1 MAISSGETNVVTL
14 QTRQSS
20 LAQNEANMKERLAQ
34 LPRALQLIFGLSQ
47 SHFKSTIQNLFDH
60 VDDSLFELADRA
72 ESNLEQNVFFESMRE
87 IRIHRRDMEKTFLR
101 NIATHVVNV
110 LSGRPNDAPDDLHE
124 SDNLDMDDLSLVGNE
139 ELEELVAIDS
149 LVKKAWLKNKSAIA
163 ALSFRINSVVALNLS
178 ERHSPLTPRSLAD
191 GFVDAAS
198 VLSIDIKA
206 KLVLFKLFDRYVI
219 QELPSVF
226 KIVDQSLT
234 EQGIVAS
241 TSPRRQR
248 ASRASSYESG
258 AYQNNA
264 SQNRSSNF
272 NVDAQNNEP
281 ANNGVELRD
290 NNSPAPNAQALYDTL
305 QSLLKVE
312 PTQPQARA
320 DFSDTAYVNNT
331 SSNSSNNSSN
341 NYAVTEVTRTLINAL
356 SQIQQQQVQQVPS
369 LGAVQAGEVQPA
381 LLSTSNLKTAI
392 QSTSGELLVD
402 ERSQDVMKLVD
413 MLFSFILEDKNLPDP
428 IKLLLARLQIPFI
441 KVALADEDFF
451 KKEGH
456 PARRLLNEMAM
467 ASIGWTGDVG
477 AAKRDTLLI
486 KIEATVSRILK
497 DLDTNFELFTLL
509 LTDFVAFMEKERRR
523 VLLFEKRAIDAEAGK
538 AKSEI
543 GRKEVDKKLA
553 DLVQDKDIPKIFKDF
568 IAGPWAN
575 ILFLIYMRQGLDSKQ
590 WSNALNIASE
600 LAWSAL
606 PIEDDTHKIKLSM
619 LLPRL
624 SNALKKSL
632 ESISFNP
639 ARQTQFLEVFNE
651 HYSLLFKNYR
661 QKPFIDSSAKASV
674 GIIVD
679 SQSGDIKAAASHNK
693 PAENN
698 VEAKIK
704 VSSSS
709 EQPPLDTANKEDTS
723 AKANKS
729 TTPVVTPSVNEPI
742 NATPIAEVVSD
753 SQTQPTGELQSADAQ
768 YINLVDNFTV
778 GVWFEKKD
786 DDIVSYRCRL
796 AAIIRG
802 TSKYIF
808 VNRAGV
814 KVAEETRE
822 TLAVLLQQGKLRTLD
837 DGMLFDRA
845 LESVITNLRTPK

>member
-20 LAQNEANMKERLAQ
+20 RAQNEANMKERLAQ
-34 LPRALQLIFGLSQ
+34 LPPSLQLIFVASQ

-101 NIATHVVNV
+101 NIDAHFVNV
-110 LSGRPNDAPDDLHE
+110 LSGRSSDVPSDLHN
-124 SDNLDMDDLSLVGNE
+124 SDSLDIDDLSLVGNE

-163 ALSFRINSVVALNLS
+163 ALNARINSVVSLDLS
-178 ERHSPLTPRSLAD
+178 ERHSPLAPRSLAD
-191 GFVDAAS
+191 GFVVAAS

-206 KLVLFKLFDRYVI
+206 KLVLFKLFDRYVV
-219 QELPSVF
+219 QELPSIF
-226 KIVDQSLT
+226 KIVDHSLT
-234 EQGIVAS
+234 EQGIAAPA
-241 TSPRRQR
+241 SPRRQR
-248 ASRASSYESG
+248 AARADPH
-258 AYQNNA
+258 QNNS
-264 SQNRSSNF
+264 SQGNYDQNKSSSCN
-272 NVDAQNNEP
+272 AGTQNNQP
-281 ANNGVELRD
+281 THKGVELRD
-290 NNSPAPNAQALYDTL
+290 NSSSAPNAQALYDTL
-305 QSLLKVE
+305 QSLLHVE
-312 PTQPQARA
+312 PSQTQARA
-320 DFSDTAYVNNT
+320 DFSDASYAN
-331 SSNSSNNSSN
+331 NSSNNSSH
-341 NYAVTEVTRTLINAL
+341 NYALTEVSLALINAL
-356 SQIQQQQVQQVPS
+356 SQIQQQQVQQIPS
-369 LGAVQAGEVQPA
+369 LGTVQSGEAQA
-381 LLSTSNLKTAI
+381 TLLSTNHIKTAI
-392 QSTSGELLVD
+392 QSTGVELLVD

-477 AAKRDTLLI
+477 AEKRDTLLI

-497 DLDTNFELFTLL
+497 DFDTNFELFTLL
-509 LTDFVAFMEKERRR
+509 LTDFIAFIEKERRR
-523 VLLFEKRAIDAEAGK
+523 VLLFEKRAVDAEAGK

-543 GRKEVDKKLA
+543 GRKKVDKKLA
-553 DLVQDKDIPKIFKDF
+553 DLVLDKDIPKIFKEF
-568 IAGPWAN
+568 LAGPWAN
-575 ILFLIYMRQGLDSKQ
+575 ILFLIYMRQGLESKQ

-600 LAWSAL
+600 LVWSAL
-606 PIEDDTHKIKLSM
+606 PIEDDTHKIKLSA

-624 SNALKKSL
+624 GNALKKGL

-639 ARQTQFLEVFNE
+639 ARQTQFVELFHE

-661 QKPFIDSSAKASV
+661 QKPFIESSLNATADTTINSHAVDKKTGLSRKKLTDS
-674 GIIVD
+674 
-679 SQSGDIKAAASHNK
+679 
-693 PAENN
+693 N
-698 VEAKIK
+698 VEARVEANSIGAQALLAK
-704 VSSSS
+704 V
-709 EQPPLDTANKEDTS
+709 DKG
-723 AKANKS
+723 
-729 TTPVVTPSVNEPI
+729 
-742 NATPIAEVVSD
+742 AEVVNSAVLESRSSTSGSSNTKPFAEVD
-753 SQTQPTGELQSADAQ
+753 DAPQIQATGKAQTADTQ

-822 TLAVLLQQGKLRTLD
+822 TLAILLQQGKLRTLD

-845 LESVITNLRTPK
+845 LESVITTLRTPK

>member
-1 MAISSGETNVVTL
+1 MAILSGETNVVTL

-20 LAQNEANMKERLAQ
+20 RAQNEAKMKERLAQ
-34 LPRALQLIFGLSQ
+34 LPASLQLIFGLSQ
-47 SHFKSTIQNLFDH
+47 SHFTSDIQNLFDH

-101 NIATHVVNV
+101 NIATHFVNV
-110 LSGRPNDAPDDLHE
+110 LSGRASAVT
-124 SDNLDMDDLSLVGNE
+124 SDIHDSDSLDMDDLSLVGNE

-149 LVKKAWLKNKSAIA
+149 LVKKAWLKNKSATVV
-163 ALSFRINSVVALNLS
+163 LSARINSVIPLNLS
-178 ERHSPLTPRSLAD
+178 DRHSPLTPRALAD

-198 VLSIDIKA
+198 VLNIDIKA

-234 EQGIVAS
+234 EQGIAAPA
-241 TSPRRQR
+241 SPRRQR
-248 ASRASSYESG
+248 LSRADS
-258 AYQNNA
+258 YQNNSHQSNNDQNKSSSFNA
-264 SQNRSSNF
+264 GAHNSQLI
-272 NVDAQNNEP
+272 
-281 ANNGVELRD
+281 NNGEELRN
-290 NNSPAPNAQALYDTL
+290 NNSSAPKAQALYDTL
-305 QSLLKVE
+305 QSLLQVE
-312 PTQPQARA
+312 PSQPQTETN
-320 DFSDTAYVNNT
+320 FSGKSYAH
-331 SSNSSNNSSN
+331 NSSRNPSN
-341 NYAVTEVTRTLINAL
+341 NYALTEVSLALINAL
-356 SQIQQQQVQQVPS
+356 SQIQQQQVQQIPS
-369 LGAVQAGEVQPA
+369 LGAVQSGEAQPT
-381 LLSTSNLKTAI
+381 LLSTNHIKTAI
-392 QSTSGELLVD
+392 QSTGGELLVD

-441 KVALADEDFF
+441 KVALADEGFF

-497 DLDTNFELFTLL
+497 ELDTNFELFTLL

-553 DLVQDKDIPKIFKDF
+553 DLVLDKDIPKIFKEF
-568 IAGPWAN
+568 VAGPWAN
-575 ILFLIYMRQGLDSKQ
+575 ILFLIYMRQGLESKQ
-590 WSNALNIASE
+590 WLNALNIASE
-600 LAWSAL
+600 LVWSAL
-606 PIEDDTHKIKLSM
+606 PIEDDTHKIKLSI

-624 SNALKKSL
+624 GNALKKGL

-639 ARQTQFLEVFNE
+639 ARQTQFLEVFHE

-661 QKPFIDSSAKASV
+661 QKSFTEPSLGTTHDVSINSLA
-674 GIIVD
+674 VD
-679 SQSGDIKAAASHNK
+679 NKVDPSHQKLTN
-693 PAENN
+693 NN
-698 VEAKIK
+698 VGGKIE
-704 VSSSS
+704 SNS
-709 EQPPLDTANKEDTS
+709 TS
-723 AKANKS
+723 AQALLAKG
-729 TTPVVTPSVNEPI
+729 
-742 NATPIAEVVSD
+742 AEVNNSKLFKGRPSTGDAGDTKPHSEVGEANQAQAVAEPQAAD
-753 SQTQPTGELQSADAQ
+753 TQ
-768 YINLVDNFTV
+768 YMNLVDNFTI
-778 GVWFEKKD
+778 GVWFEKQD

-796 AAIIRG
+796 AAIIHG

-822 TLAVLLQQGKLRTLD
+822 TLAILLQQGKLRTLD

>member
-20 LAQNEANMKERLAQ
+20 RAQNEANMKERLAQ
-34 LPRALQLIFGLSQ
+34 LPPSLQLIFGLSQ
-47 SHFKSTIQNLFDH
+47 SHFKSTIQDLFDH

-72 ESNLEQNVFFESMRE
+72 ESNFEQNVFFESMRE

-101 NIATHVVNV
+101 NIAAHFVNV
-110 LSGRPNDAPDDLHE
+110 LSGRSSDVPSDLHD
-124 SDNLDMDDLSLVGNE
+124 SDSLDIDDLSLVGNE

-163 ALSFRINSVVALNLS
+163 ALSARINSVVSLDLS
-178 ERHSPLTPRSLAD
+178 ERHSPLAPRSLAD

-198 VLSIDIKA
+198 VLRIDIKA
-206 KLVLFKLFDRYVI
+206 KLVLFKLFDRYVV

-226 KIVDQSLT
+226 KIVDHSLT
-234 EQGIVAS
+234 EQGIAAP
-241 TSPRRQR
+241 TSPRRPR
-248 ASRASSYESG
+248 AARADP
-258 AYQNNA
+258 YQNNS
-264 SQNRSSNF
+264 SQGNYDQGKSSSF
-272 NVDAQNNEP
+272 NAGAQDNQPTNK
-281 ANNGVELRD
+281 GVGLRD
-290 NNSPAPNAQALYDTL
+290 NNSSAPNAQALYDTL
-305 QSLLKVE
+305 QSLLHVE
-312 PTQPQARA
+312 PSQTQARA
-320 DFSDTAYVNNT
+320 DFSNASSYA
-331 SSNSSNNSSN
+331 SNSSNNSSH
-341 NYAVTEVTRTLINAL
+341 NYALTEVSLALINAL
-356 SQIQQQQVQQVPS
+356 SQIQQQQVQQIPS
-369 LGAVQAGEVQPA
+369 LGAVQSSEAQPT
-381 LLSTSNLKTAI
+381 LLSTSHLKTAI
-392 QSTSGELLVD
+392 QSTGGELLVD

-456 PARRLLNEMAM
+456 PARRLLNEMAV
-467 ASIGWTGDVG
+467 ASIGWTCDVG
-477 AAKRDTLLI
+477 AEKRDTLLI
-486 KIEATVSRILK
+486 KIESTVSRILK
-497 DLDTNFELFTLL
+497 DFDTNFELFTLL
-509 LTDFVAFMEKERRR
+509 LTDFIAFMEKERRR

-553 DLVQDKDIPKIFKDF
+553 NLIHDKDIPNIFKEF
-568 IAGPWAN
+568 IVGPWAN

-600 LAWSAL
+600 LVWSAL

-624 SNALKKSL
+624 GNALKKSL

-639 ARQTQFLEVFNE
+639 ARQTKFVELFHE

-661 QKPFIDSSAKASV
+661 QKPFIESSLNATADTTINSHAVDKKA
-674 GIIVD
+674 GLNHKNLTD
-679 SQSGDIKAAASHNK
+679 
-693 PAENN
+693 NN
-698 VEAKIK
+698 VEAR
-704 VSSSS
+704 VA
-709 EQPPLDTANKEDTS
+709 ANSTGAQALL
-723 AKANKS
+723 AKAD
-729 TTPVVTPSVNEPI
+729 EG
-742 NATPIAEVVSD
+742 AEVINSAVLESRSSTSD
-753 SQTQPTGELQSADAQ
+753 SSNTKPFAEVDDASQTLATGKAQTADTQ